1 MTHFAEIDPITKK
14 VLRVIVAEQDFINT
28 GKMGDPKNWIQTSYN
43 TYEGKHTK
51 GNTPL
56 RNTYAGIGYTYDE
69 EKDIFIRPSPYPSWI
84 LNNKGE
90 WESPIDKPII
100 DEQLHY
106 LIWNEEEQEW
116 ELGIKRNV

>member
-1 MTHFAEIDPITKK
+1 MAHFAEIDKNNI
-14 VLRVIVAEQDFINT
+14 VIRVIVAEQDFIDSGAVGN
-28 GKMGDPKNWIQTSYN
+28 PKNWIQTSYN

-51 GNTPL
+51 GKTPL
-56 RNTYAGIGYTYDE
+56 RKTYAGINYTYDE
-69 EKDIFIRPSPYPSWI
+69 EKDIFIPPSPYPSWI
-84 LNNKGE
+84 LNDKRE